1 MWCWSGR
8 NKVRFYLN
16 TVQSKATSTKSL
28 RVSPNLNN
36 NEMKLKLKQLIELS
50 QKNLKVRVF
59 MMVKEAQKDQCLS
72 KLEEI
77 KS

>member
-8 NKVRFYLN
+8 SKVLFYLN
-16 TVQSKATSTKSL
+16 IVQSKATSTKSL